1 MTRDDDDATFI
12 APPSPPSDSTL
23 SGTGEDDSDY
33 CDSDSSMMNNSRQAK
48 SKKQSIATRK
58 KKCSAPNNGKKK
70 SSTRK
75 RKQDDGLVGEGGH
88 VKGAWSDEEDQRL
101 KELVTKYGPKRWSL
115 IAEHLP
121 GRIGKQCRERWHNHL
136 NSNINKG
143 PWTEEEDRTIM
154 DAHQRL
160 GNKWAQIA
168 KLLPGRTDNAIKNHW
183 NSTMRRRM
191 AKQAKGGS
199 LDDDAMIDDSSQS
212 STASIS
218 SNSKK
223 KGKKPVSTDKPKR
236 KYTKRK
242 KEGQV
247 DDDSSTSN
255 SQMDDSQVLDDGFVS
270 TTTIFQAESNNYP
283 NEVEFHVD
291 NEGPEAWAT
300 SVHQGEAN
308 DTYFE
313 NGFLS
318 PQRPNSFSIDKL
330 LSPPGSLRF
339 NPTPGRGTNL
349 FSPSRSLGEFMS
361 PSILRKRKRNDEND
375 SELVTTPTNRQRR
388 ASPSQSPSF
397 FSPSRLFSSSP
408 VRNMQSPKLL
418 EKKIIKKLD
427 FDGDENER
435 EGIIHG
441 TPERLPQVANN
452 APSTGKFVM
461 RKLVR
466 PMDSTRPLVV
476 GATSRN
482 QYGLINSKINA
493 STEKTNGMQP
503 ESPPVTPRNQD
514 AMITN
519 TPVTPDRRQTRAESF
534 MSPGFASSPF
544 KFFQSPTASLMSP
557 HASSRHESIYGKAES
572 LHVKLNGIIGK

>member
-1 MTRDDDDATFI
+1 M
-12 APPSPPSDSTL
+12 L
-23 SGTGEDDSDY
+23 H
-33 CDSDSSMMNNSRQAK
+33 QAK
-48 SKKQSIATRK
+48 NWKKIAEYFTDRSDVQCLHRWQK
-58 KKCSAPNNGKKK
+58 VLNP
-70 SSTRK
+70 
-75 RKQDDGLVGEGGH
+75 DV
-88 VKGAWSDEEDQRL
+88 VKGPWTPEEDLRVV
-101 KELVTKYGPKRWSL
+101 ELVHTYGPKKWSL
-115 IAEHLP
+115 IAQHLP

-136 NSNINKG
+136 NNNINKG

-212 STASIS
+212 STASVS
-218 SNSKK
+218 SMTKK
-223 KGKKPVSTDKPKR
+223 KGKKPASTDKPKR

-247 DDDSSTSN
+247 DDDSSQSN
-255 SQMDDSQVLDDGFVS
+255 SQMDDSQVLEDGFVP
-270 TTTIFQAESNNYP
+270 TTIFQAESNNYP

-339 NPTPGRGTNL
+339 NPTPNRGTNL

-375 SELVTTPTNRQRR
+375 AELVTTPTNRRR

-397 FSPSRLFSSSP
+397 FSPSRLFSTSP
-408 VRNMQSPKLL
+408 VRNANMQSPKLL

-435 EGIIHG
+435 EDLIHG
-441 TPERLPQVANN
+441 TPDRLPQTNN
-452 APSTGKFVM
+452 QAPPPPPPPSAGKFVM

-466 PMDSTRPLVV
+466 PMDSARPLVV

-493 STEKTNGMQP
+493 DKIAMQP
-503 ESPPVTPRNQD
+503 DSPPVTPRNQD
-514 AMITN
+514 AMVTN
-519 TPVTPDRRQTRAESF
+519 TPVTPDRRQRTESF